1 MLSAFLI
8 FGSAGSAL
16 ASEGTVTSAPVTSDT
31 ADNSLEDQTENG
43 GVTGE
48 TGLEETAPETGDEQ
62 KETDYTT
69 DQGETEKAESDETKD
84 SSAGMTNSGDTV
96 TEAPTAGEETG
107 TDGTGEETEEGNE
120 QEKPEEEQTP
130 KLSYRVHVQSS
141 GWNNW
146 TENSGIIGTTG
157 KGKRLEAIQ
166 LKVEMPEQ
174 GVTETPV
181 EGTDSGETGLDAA
194 EVATEE
200 PEQPA
205 GIEYR
210 VHAQSYGWMDWV
222 KDGAQAGTTGQGK
235 RLEAIQIRL
244 TGSLADQYDIYYR
257 AHVESYGWLNWTA
270 NGEKSGSLGY
280 GKRMEALEIRLVKK
294 GEATPT
300 GEGDSYK
307 YPDPVSYTHLDVYKR
322 QLYGAGLDIS
332 PINPVRHAHPGYEY
346 ESRNMWASPKFKH
359 VPYSQRQRGDL
370 IFYQNSS
377 GVVIH
382 VAIYLGNNQVIES
395 WPNQVVVWPIQNGQR
410 SNIKGVVR
418 PFV

>member
-1 MLSAFLI
+1 M
-8 FGSAGSAL
+8 
-16 ASEGTVTSAPVTSDT
+16 
-31 ADNSLEDQTENG
+31 
-43 GVTGE
+43 
-48 TGLEETAPETGDEQ
+48 EETAPETGDEQ

-69 DQGETEKAESDETKD
+69 GPGETEKAESDETKD
-84 SSAGMTNSGDTV
+84 SSAGVTNSGDTV

-120 QEKPEEEQTP
+120 QDKPEEEQIP

-174 GVTETPV
+174 GATETPV
-181 EGTDSGETGLDAA
+181 EGTDPGATGLDAA

-294 GEATPT
+294 GEAAPT

-307 YPDPVSYTHLDVYKR
+307 YPDLSYQAHVQSVGWQAEKFNGQTAGVTGQAKR
-322 QLYGAGLDIS
+322 MEAIKIKLPDK
-332 PINPVRHAHPGYEY
+332 EY
-346 ESRNMWASPKFKH
+346 EGGIEYQTH
-359 VPYSQRQRGDL
+359 VQSIGWQGWKRDGQIAGTTGQTKRL
-370 IFYQNSS
+370 E
-377 GVVIH
+377 
-382 VAIYLGNNQVIES
+382 AIRDSVD
-395 WPNQVVVWPIQNGQR
+395 R
-410 SNIKGVVR
+410 
-418 PFV
+418 